1 MACPVVVVVDGHELL
16 ASSLAFVLRQEGL
29 DAVIADTTSVESV
42 VEAVREAAPILVLL
56 DLDLDLDLGP
66 RLGCGPALIG
76 RLIEAGGRVVM
87 MTGEAERHRVA
98 ACIEAG
104 AAGLLL
110 KTAGF
115 AEFAAAVRR
124 ALDGEDLLRAG
135 ERDELLGELMRWRQA
150 DRDRLA
156 PFSALTPREQAVLA
170 GLVLGESAERIAA
183 LSSVSL
189 YTIRS
194 QIKSLLLKLGVSSQ
208 LSAVALARR
217 ASWPPAPSDRSWQT
231 MPKHRESLAPPQF

>member
-42 VEAVREAAPILVLL
+42 VEALREAAPILVL
-56 DLDLDLDLGP
+56 LDLDLDLGP

-135 ERDELLGELMRWRQA
+135 ERDELLGELTRWRQA
-150 DRDRLA
+150 NRDRLA
-156 PFSALTPREQAVLA
+156 PFTALTPREQAVLA

-183 LSSVSL
+183 RSSVSL

-217 ASWPPAPSDRSWQT
+217 ASWPPAPSDRSRQT
-231 MPKHRESLAPPQF
+231 VPKHRESLAPPQF